1 MVSGI
6 DKTTSLHLNNEVQF
20 LCFRL
25 DEEKDAQLYGLNI
38 FKIRE
43 IIHYD
48 GEITE
53 ILGGSDGVM
62 LGFLSVRGESIPLVD
77 VKRWLHYNAN
87 DPSRNLKEYSVKD
100 EHNLVIVCHF
110 SNHSIALKV
119 LKIER
124 IIHKNWTEISAG
136 DKQGINE
143 ESKLSAITRFD
154 GERVVQILDVEKMI
168 SDVFPSLKDLDDLTL
183 RCIEAIQS
191 QKLILIA
198 EDSLS
203 ALKTL
208 EKIVQTLEL
217 RYLAFPNGKEL
228 LDYLYEKE
236 HYQQVGVVI
245 TDLEMPVISGFEVL
259 KTIKADS
266 RTEHLP
272 VIINSSMSSD
282 SNRQLAQS
290 LEADGFVVK
299 SNILE
304 IHEMLKKRFHKF
316 NFCFN
321 LKG

>member
-1 MVSGI
+1 MVRGI
-6 DKTTSLHLNNEVQF
+6 DKTTSLHLNNEAQF

-48 GEITE
+48 GEVTE

-77 VKRWLHYNAN
+77 VKRWLHYNTS
-87 DPSRNLKEYSVKD
+87 DLSRNLKEYSVKD

-110 SNHSIALKV
+110 SNHSIALKI

-143 ESKLSAITRFD
+143 EGKISAITRFD
-154 GERVVQILDVEKMI
+154 KERVVQILDVEKMI

-266 RTEHLP
+266 RTEHIP

-304 IHEMLKKRFHKF
+304 IHEMLKKT
-316 NFCFN
+316 
-321 LKG
+321 LS

>member
-1 MVSGI
+1 MVRGI
-6 DKTTSLHLNNEVQF
+6 DKTTSLHLNNEAQF

-48 GEITE
+48 GEVTE
-53 ILGGSDGVM
+53 ILGESDGVM

-77 VKRWLHYNAN
+77 VKRWLHYNAS
-87 DPSRNLKEYSVKD
+87 DLSRNLKEYSVKD

-143 ESKLSAITRFD
+143 ESKISTITRFD
-154 GERVVQILDVEKMI
+154 KERVVQILDVEKMI

-259 KTIKADS
+259 KTIKADN

-304 IHEMLKKRFHKF
+304 IHEMLKKT
-316 NFCFN
+316 
-321 LKG
+321 LS

>member
-1 MVSGI
+1 MVRGI
-6 DKTTSLHLNNEVQF
+6 DKTTSLHLNNEAQF

-48 GEITE
+48 GEVTE

-77 VKRWLHYNAN
+77 VKRWLHYNAS
-87 DPSRNLKEYSVKD
+87 DLSRNLKEYSVKD

-143 ESKLSAITRFD
+143 EGKISAITRFD
-154 GERVVQILDVEKMI
+154 KERVVQILDVEKMI

-217 RYLAFPNGKEL
+217 RYLVFPNGREL

-266 RTEHLP
+266 RTERIP

-304 IHEMLKKRFHKF
+304 IHEMLKKT
-316 NFCFN
+316 
-321 LKG
+321 LS

>member
-1 MVSGI
+1 MVRDI
-6 DKTTSLHLNNEVQF
+6 DKTTSLHLNNEAQF

-25 DEEKDAQLYGLNI
+25 DAEKDAQLYGMNI

-87 DPSRNLKEYSVKD
+87 DPSRNLTECSVKD
-100 EHNLVIVCHF
+100 DHNLVIVCHF

-124 IIHKNWTEISAG
+124 IIHKNWNEISAG

-143 ESKLSAITRFD
+143 EGKLSAIARFD
-154 GERVVQILDVEKMI
+154 EERVVQILDVEKMI

-217 RYLAFPNGKEL
+217 RYLAFPNGREL

-304 IHEMLKKRFHKF
+304 IHEMLKKT
-316 NFCFN
+316 
-321 LKG
+321 LS

>member
-1 MVSGI
+1 MVRGI
-6 DKTTSLHLNNEVQF
+6 DKTTSLHLNNEAQF

-48 GEITE
+48 GEVTE

-77 VKRWLHYNAN
+77 VKRWLYYNAS
-87 DPSRNLKEYSVKD
+87 DLSRNLKECSVKD
-100 EHNLVIVCHF
+100 DHNLVIVCHF

-124 IIHKNWTEISAG
+124 IIHKNWTEISVG
-136 DKQGINE
+136 DKQGIINE
-143 ESKLSAITRFD
+143 EGKISAITRFD
-154 GERVVQILDVEKMI
+154 KERVVQILDMEKMI

-304 IHEMLKKRFHKF
+304 IHEMLKKT
-316 NFCFN
+316 
-321 LKG
+321 LS

>member
-1 MVSGI
+1 MVRDI

-25 DEEKDAQLYGLNI
+25 DAEKDAQLYGLNI

-48 GEITE
+48 GEVTE

-87 DPSRNLKEYSVKD
+87 DPSRNLTECSVKD
-100 EHNLVIVCHF
+100 DHNLVIVCHF

-143 ESKLSAITRFD
+143 EGKLSAITRFD

-217 RYLAFPNGKEL
+217 RYLAFPNGREL

-266 RTEHLP
+266 RTERIP

-304 IHEMLKKRFHKF
+304 IHEMLKKT
-316 NFCFN
+316 
-321 LKG
+321 LS

>member
-1 MVSGI
+1 MVRGI
-6 DKTTSLHLNNEVQF
+6 DKTTSLHLNNEAQF

-25 DEEKDAQLYGLNI
+25 DKEKDAQLYGMNI

-48 GEITE
+48 GEVTE

-87 DPSRNLKEYSVKD
+87 DPSRDLKECSVKD
-100 EHNLVIVCHF
+100 DHNLVIVCHF

-119 LKIER
+119 LKIEK

-143 ESKLSAITRFD
+143 EGKLSAITRFD
-154 GERVVQILDVEKMI
+154 EQRVVQILDVEKMI

-217 RYLAFPNGKEL
+217 RYLAFPNGREL

-266 RTEHLP
+266 RTERIP

-304 IHEMLKKRFHKF
+304 IHEMLRKT
-316 NFCFN
+316 
-321 LKG
+321 LS

>member
-1 MVSGI
+1 MVRGI
-6 DKTTSLHLNNEVQF
+6 DKTTSLHLNNEAQF

-48 GEITE
+48 GEVTE
-53 ILGGSDGVM
+53 ILGGSNGVM

-77 VKRWLHYNAN
+77 VKRWLHYNAS
-87 DPSRNLKEYSVKD
+87 DLSRNLKEYSVKD

-143 ESKLSAITRFD
+143 EGKISAITRFD

-208 EKIVQTLEL
+208 EKIVHTLEL

-290 LEADGFVVK
+290 LEADGFMVK

-304 IHEMLKKRFHKF
+304 IHEMLKKT
-316 NFCFN
+316 
-321 LKG
+321 LS

>member
-1 MVSGI
+1 MVRGI
-6 DKTTSLHLNNEVQF
+6 DKTTSLHLNNEAQF

-48 GEITE
+48 REVTE

-77 VKRWLHYNAN
+77 VKRWLHYNAS
-87 DPSRNLKEYSVKD
+87 DLSRNLKEYSVKD

-143 ESKLSAITRFD
+143 EGKISAITRFD
-154 GERVVQILDVEKMI
+154 KERVVQILDVEKMI

-304 IHEMLKKRFHKF
+304 IHEMLKKT
-316 NFCFN
+316 
-321 LKG
+321 LS

>member
-1 MVSGI
+1 MVRGI
-6 DKTTSLHLNNEVQF
+6 DKTTSLHLNNEAQF

-77 VKRWLHYNAN
+77 VKRWLHYNAS
-87 DPSRNLKEYSVKD
+87 DLGRNLKEYSVKD

-143 ESKLSAITRFD
+143 EGKISAITRFD
-154 GERVVQILDVEKMI
+154 EERVVQILDVEKMI

-217 RYLAFPNGKEL
+217 RYLAFPNGREL

-266 RTEHLP
+266 RTERIP

-304 IHEMLKKRFHKF
+304 IHEMLKKT
-316 NFCFN
+316 
-321 LKG
+321 LS

>member
-1 MVSGI
+1 MVRDI

-25 DEEKDAQLYGLNI
+25 DKEKDAQLYGLNI

-48 GEITE
+48 GEVTE

-77 VKRWLHYNAN
+77 VKRWLHYNAS
-87 DPSRNLKEYSVKD
+87 DLSRNLKEYSVKD

-143 ESKLSAITRFD
+143 EGKISAITRFD
-154 GERVVQILDVEKMI
+154 KERVVQILDVEKMI

-304 IHEMLKKRFHKF
+304 IHEMLKKT
-316 NFCFN
+316 
-321 LKG
+321 LS

>member
-1 MVSGI
+1 MVRGI
-6 DKTTSLHLNNEVQF
+6 DKTTSLHLNNEAQF

-48 GEITE
+48 GEVTG

-77 VKRWLHYNAN
+77 VKRWLHYNAS
-87 DPSRNLKEYSVKD
+87 DLSRNLKEYSVKD

-136 DKQGINE
+136 DKQGINNE
-143 ESKLSAITRFD
+143 EGKISAITRFD
-154 GERVVQILDVEKMI
+154 KERVVQILDVEKMI

-217 RYLAFPNGKEL
+217 RYLAFPNGREL

-266 RTEHLP
+266 RTEHIP

-304 IHEMLKKRFHKF
+304 IHEMLRKT
-316 NFCFN
+316 
-321 LKG
+321 LS

>member
-1 MVSGI
+1 MVRGI
-6 DKTTSLHLNNEVQF
+6 DKTTSLHLNNEAQF

-25 DEEKDAQLYGLNI
+25 DEEKDAQLYGINI

-77 VKRWLHYNAN
+77 VKRWLHYNAS
-87 DPSRNLKEYSVKD
+87 DLSRNLKEYSVKD

-143 ESKLSAITRFD
+143 EGKLSAIARFD
-154 GERVVQILDVEKMI
+154 EERVVQILDVEKMI

-266 RTEHLP
+266 RTEHIP

-304 IHEMLKKRFHKF
+304 IHEMLKKT
-316 NFCFN
+316 
-321 LKG
+321 LS

>member
-1 MVSGI
+1 MVRDI
-6 DKTTSLHLNNEVQF
+6 DKTTSLHLNNEAQF

-25 DEEKDAQLYGLNI
+25 DAEKDAQLYGMNI

-48 GEITE
+48 GEVTE

-87 DPSRNLKEYSVKD
+87 DPNRDLKECSVKD
-100 EHNLVIVCHF
+100 DHNLVIVCHF

-124 IIHKNWTEISAG
+124 IIHKNWTEINAG

-154 GERVVQILDVEKMI
+154 EQRVVQILDVEKMV

-217 RYLAFPNGKEL
+217 HYLAFPNGREL

-259 KTIKADS
+259 KTIKADH

-304 IHEMLKKRFHKF
+304 IHEMLKKT
-316 NFCFN
+316 
-321 LKG
+321 LS

>member
-1 MVSGI
+1 MVRDI
-6 DKTTSLHLNNEVQF
+6 DKTTSLHLNNEAQF

-25 DEEKDAQLYGLNI
+25 DAEKDAQLYGMNI

-87 DPSRNLKEYSVKD
+87 DPIRDLKECSVKD
-100 EHNLVIVCHF
+100 NHNLVIVCHF

-143 ESKLSAITRFD
+143 EGKLSAIARFD
-154 GERVVQILDVEKMI
+154 EERVVQILDVEKMI

-217 RYLAFPNGKEL
+217 RYLAFPNGREL

-245 TDLEMPVISGFEVL
+245 TDLEMPNVSGFEVL
-259 KTIKADS
+259 KTIKADH

-304 IHEMLKKRFHKF
+304 IHEMLKKT
-316 NFCFN
+316 
-321 LKG
+321 LS

>member
-1 MVSGI
+1 MVRGI
-6 DKTTSLHLNNEVQF
+6 DKTTSLHLNNEAQF

-48 GEITE
+48 GEVTE

-77 VKRWLHYNAN
+77 VKRWLHYSTS
-87 DPSRNLKEYSVKD
+87 DLSRNLKEYSVKD

-143 ESKLSAITRFD
+143 EGKISAITRFD
-154 GERVVQILDVEKMI
+154 EERVVQILDVEKMI

-217 RYLAFPNGKEL
+217 RYLAFPNGREL

-304 IHEMLKKRFHKF
+304 IHEMLKKT
-316 NFCFN
+316 
-321 LKG
+321 LS

>member
-1 MVSGI
+1 MVRGI
-6 DKTTSLHLNNEVQF
+6 DKTTSLHLNNEAQF

-48 GEITE
+48 GEVTE

-77 VKRWLHYNAN
+77 VKRWLYYNAS
-87 DPSRNLKEYSVKD
+87 DLSRNLKECSVKD
-100 EHNLVIVCHF
+100 DHNLVIVCHF

-124 IIHKNWTEISAG
+124 IIHKNWTEISVG
-136 DKQGINE
+136 DKQGIINE
-143 ESKLSAITRFD
+143 EGKISAITRFD
-154 GERVVQILDVEKMI
+154 KERVVQILDVEKMI

-304 IHEMLKKRFHKF
+304 IHEMLKKT
-316 NFCFN
+316 
-321 LKG
+321 LS

>member
-1 MVSGI
+1 MVRGI

-25 DEEKDAQLYGLNI
+25 DGEKDAQLYGMNI

-48 GEITE
+48 GEVTE

-77 VKRWLHYNAN
+77 VKRWLHYNAS
-87 DPSRNLKEYSVKD
+87 DLSRNLKEYSVKD

-143 ESKLSAITRFD
+143 EGKISAITRFD
-154 GERVVQILDVEKMI
+154 KERVVQILDVEKMI

-217 RYLAFPNGKEL
+217 RYLAFPNGREL

-266 RTEHLP
+266 RTERIP

-304 IHEMLKKRFHKF
+304 IHEMLKKT
-316 NFCFN
+316 
-321 LKG
+321 LS

>member
-1 MVSGI
+1 MVRDI
-6 DKTTSLHLNNEVQF
+6 DKTTSLHLNNEAQF

-25 DEEKDAQLYGLNI
+25 DAEKDAQLYGMNI

-48 GEITE
+48 GEVTE
-53 ILGGSDGVM
+53 ILGRSDGVM
-62 LGFLSVRGESIPLVD
+62 LGFISVRGESIPLVD
-77 VKRWLHYNAN
+77 VKRWLHYNAS
-87 DPSRNLKEYSVKD
+87 DKSRNLTECSVKD
-100 EHNLVIVCHF
+100 DHNLVVVCHF

-143 ESKLSAITRFD
+143 EGKLSAIARFD
-154 GERVVQILDVEKMI
+154 EERVVQILDVEKMV

-217 RYLAFPNGKEL
+217 RYLAFPNGREL

-266 RTEHLP
+266 RTEHIP

-304 IHEMLKKRFHKF
+304 IHEMLKKT
-316 NFCFN
+316 
-321 LKG
+321 LS

>member
-1 MVSGI
+1 MVRDI
-6 DKTTSLHLNNEVQF
+6 DKTTSLHLNNEAQF

-25 DEEKDAQLYGLNI
+25 DAEKDAQLYGMNI

-48 GEITE
+48 GEVTE

-87 DPSRNLKEYSVKD
+87 DPSRNLTECSVKD
-100 EHNLVIVCHF
+100 DHNLVIVCHF

-124 IIHKNWTEISAG
+124 IIHKNWNEINAG

-143 ESKLSAITRFD
+143 ESKLIAITRFD
-154 GERVVQILDVEKMI
+154 EERVVQILDVEKMI

-217 RYLAFPNGKEL
+217 RYLAFPNGREL

-259 KTIKADS
+259 KTIKADH

-304 IHEMLKKRFHKF
+304 IHEMLKKT
-316 NFCFN
+316 
-321 LKG
+321 LS

>member
-1 MVSGI
+1 MVRGI

-25 DEEKDAQLYGLNI
+25 DKEKDAQLYGLNI

-48 GEITE
+48 GEVTE

-154 GERVVQILDVEKMI
+154 GERVVQILDVEKMV

-245 TDLEMPVISGFEVL
+245 TDLEMPNISGFEVL
-259 KTIKADS
+259 KTIKADH

-304 IHEMLKKRFHKF
+304 IHEMLKKT
-316 NFCFN
+316 
-321 LKG
+321 LS

>member
-1 MVSGI
+1 MVRGI
-6 DKTTSLHLNNEVQF
+6 DKTTSLHLNNEAQF

-77 VKRWLHYNAN
+77 VKRWLHYNAS
-87 DPSRNLKEYSVKD
+87 DLSRNLKEYSVKD

-136 DKQGINE
+136 DKQGINNE
-143 ESKLSAITRFD
+143 EGKISAITRFD
-154 GERVVQILDVEKMI
+154 EERVVQILDVEKMI

-304 IHEMLKKRFHKF
+304 IHEMLKKT
-316 NFCFN
+316 
-321 LKG
+321 LS

>member
-1 MVSGI
+1 MVKDI
-6 DKTTSLHLNNEVQF
+6 DKTTSLHLNNEAQF

-25 DEEKDAQLYGLNI
+25 DAEKDAQLYGMNI

-48 GEITE
+48 GEVTE

-77 VKRWLHYNAN
+77 VKRWLHYSAN
-87 DPSRNLKEYSVKD
+87 DSSRDLKECSVKD
-100 EHNLVIVCHF
+100 DHNLVIVCHF

-124 IIHKNWTEISAG
+124 IIHKNWNEISAG

-143 ESKLSAITRFD
+143 EGKLSAIARFD
-154 GERVVQILDVEKMI
+154 EQRVVQILDVEKMI

-217 RYLAFPNGKEL
+217 RYLAFPNGREL

-245 TDLEMPVISGFEVL
+245 TDLEMPNVSGFEVL
-259 KTIKADS
+259 KTIKADH

-304 IHEMLKKRFHKF
+304 IHEMLKKT
-316 NFCFN
+316 
-321 LKG
+321 LS

>member
-1 MVSGI
+1 MVRCI
-6 DKTTSLHLNNEVQF
+6 DKTTSLHLNNEAQF
-20 LCFRL
+20 LCFIL

-48 GEITE
+48 GEVTE

-77 VKRWLHYNAN
+77 VKRWLHYNAS
-87 DPSRNLKEYSVKD
+87 DLSRNLKEYSVKD

-143 ESKLSAITRFD
+143 ESKISAITRFD
-154 GERVVQILDVEKMI
+154 KERVVQILDVEKMI
-168 SDVFPSLKDLDDLTL
+168 SDVCPSLKDLDDLTL

-259 KTIKADS
+259 KTIKADH

-304 IHEMLKKRFHKF
+304 IHEMLKKT
-316 NFCFN
+316 
-321 LKG
+321 LS

>member
-1 MVSGI
+1 MVRGI

-25 DEEKDAQLYGLNI
+25 DKEKDAQLYGLNI

-48 GEITE
+48 GEVTE

-77 VKRWLHYNAN
+77 VKRWLHYNAS
-87 DPSRNLKEYSVKD
+87 DPSRNLKECSVKD
-100 EHNLVIVCHF
+100 DHNLVIVCHF

-124 IIHKNWTEISAG
+124 IIHKNWTEISAE

-143 ESKLSAITRFD
+143 EGKLSAITRFD
-154 GERVVQILDVEKMI
+154 KERVVQILDVEKMI

-217 RYLAFPNGKEL
+217 RYLAFPNGREL

-266 RTEHLP
+266 RTERIP

-304 IHEMLKKRFHKF
+304 IHEMLRKT
-316 NFCFN
+316 
-321 LKG
+321 LS

>member
-1 MVSGI
+1 MVRGI
-6 DKTTSLHLNNEVQF
+6 DKTTSLHLNNEAQF

-25 DEEKDAQLYGLNI
+25 DKEKDTQLYGLNI

-48 GEITE
+48 GEVTE
-53 ILGGSDGVM
+53 ILGGSGGVM

-77 VKRWLHYNAN
+77 VKRWLHYNAS
-87 DPSRNLKEYSVKD
+87 DPSRNLKECSVKD
-100 EHNLVIVCHF
+100 DHNLVIVCHF

-119 LKIER
+119 LKIEK

-143 ESKLSAITRFD
+143 EGKLSAITRFD
-154 GERVVQILDVEKMI
+154 EERVVQILDVEKMI

-217 RYLAFPNGKEL
+217 RYLAFPNGREL

-266 RTEHLP
+266 RTERIP

-304 IHEMLKKRFHKF
+304 IHEMLKKT
-316 NFCFN
+316 
-321 LKG
+321 LS

>member
-1 MVSGI
+1 MVKDI
-6 DKTTSLHLNNEVQF
+6 DKTTSLHLNNEAQF

-25 DEEKDAQLYGLNI
+25 DAEKDAQLYGMNI

-48 GEITE
+48 GEVTE

-87 DPSRNLKEYSVKD
+87 DPNRDLKECSVKD
-100 EHNLVIVCHF
+100 DHNLVIVCHF

-143 ESKLSAITRFD
+143 EGKLSAIARFD
-154 GERVVQILDVEKMI
+154 EERVVQILDVEKMI

-217 RYLAFPNGKEL
+217 RYLAFPNGREL

-245 TDLEMPVISGFEVL
+245 TDLEMPNISGFEVL
-259 KTIKADS
+259 KTIKADH

-304 IHEMLKKRFHKF
+304 IHEMLKKT
-316 NFCFN
+316 
-321 LKG
+321 LS

>member
-1 MVSGI
+1 MVRGI
-6 DKTTSLHLNNEVQF
+6 DKTTSLHLNNEAQF

-53 ILGGSDGVM
+53 ILGESDGVM

-77 VKRWLHYNAN
+77 VKRWLHYNAS
-87 DPSRNLKEYSVKD
+87 DLSRNLKEYSVKD
-100 EHNLVIVCHF
+100 DHNLVIVCHF

-143 ESKLSAITRFD
+143 EGKLSTITRFD
-154 GERVVQILDVEKMI
+154 EERVVQILDVEKMI

-304 IHEMLKKRFHKF
+304 IHEMLKKT
-316 NFCFN
+316 
-321 LKG
+321 LS

>member
-1 MVSGI
+1 MVRDI
-6 DKTTSLHLNNEVQF
+6 DKTTSLHLNNEAQF

-25 DEEKDAQLYGLNI
+25 DAEKDAQLYGMNI

-48 GEITE
+48 EEITE

-87 DPSRNLKEYSVKD
+87 DPSRNLTEYSVKD
-100 EHNLVIVCHF
+100 DHNLVIVCHF

-143 ESKLSAITRFD
+143 EGKLSAITRFD
-154 GERVVQILDVEKMI
+154 EERVVQILDVEKMI

-183 RCIEAIQS
+183 RCIKAIQS

-217 RYLAFPNGKEL
+217 RYLAFPNGREL

-259 KTIKADS
+259 KTIKADH

-304 IHEMLKKRFHKF
+304 IHEMLKKT
-316 NFCFN
+316 
-321 LKG
+321 LS

>member
-1 MVSGI
+1 MVRDI
-6 DKTTSLHLNNEVQF
+6 DKTTSLHLNNEAQF

-25 DEEKDAQLYGLNI
+25 DAEKDAQLYGLNI

-48 GEITE
+48 GEVTE

-87 DPSRNLKEYSVKD
+87 DPSRDLKEYSVKD
-100 EHNLVIVCHF
+100 DHNLVVVCHF

-143 ESKLSAITRFD
+143 EGKLIAITRFD

-217 RYLAFPNGKEL
+217 RYLAFPNGREL

-245 TDLEMPVISGFEVL
+245 TDLEMPNISGFEVL

-304 IHEMLKKRFHKF
+304 IHEMLKKT
-316 NFCFN
+316 
-321 LKG
+321 LS

>member
-1 MVSGI
+1 MVRDI

-25 DEEKDAQLYGLNI
+25 DAEKDAQLYGLNI

-48 GEITE
+48 GEVTE

-77 VKRWLHYNAN
+77 VKRWLHYNAS
-87 DPSRNLKEYSVKD
+87 DPIRDLKECSVKD
-100 EHNLVIVCHF
+100 DHNLVIVCHF

-143 ESKLSAITRFD
+143 EGKLSAITRFD
-154 GERVVQILDVEKMI
+154 EERVVQILDVEKMI

-183 RCIEAIQS
+183 RCIKAIQS

-217 RYLAFPNGKEL
+217 RYLAFPNGREL

-304 IHEMLKKRFHKF
+304 IHEMLKKT
-316 NFCFN
+316 
-321 LKG
+321 LS

>member
-1 MVSGI
+1 MVRGI

-25 DEEKDAQLYGLNI
+25 DKEKDAQLYGLNI

-77 VKRWLHYNAN
+77 VKRWLHYNAS
-87 DPSRNLKEYSVKD
+87 DLSRNLKEYSVKD

-154 GERVVQILDVEKMI
+154 EERVVQILDVEKMV

-217 RYLAFPNGKEL
+217 RYLAFPNGREL

-266 RTEHLP
+266 RTERIP

-304 IHEMLKKRFHKF
+304 IHEMLKKT
-316 NFCFN
+316 
-321 LKG
+321 LS

>member
-1 MVSGI
+1 MVRDI

-25 DEEKDAQLYGLNI
+25 DAEKDAQLYGMNI

-48 GEITE
+48 GEVTE

-87 DPSRNLKEYSVKD
+87 DPSRNLTECSVKD
-100 EHNLVIVCHF
+100 DHNLVIVCHF

-143 ESKLSAITRFD
+143 EGKLIAITRFD
-154 GERVVQILDVEKMI
+154 EQRVVQILDVEKMI

-217 RYLAFPNGKEL
+217 RYLAFPNGREL

-259 KTIKADS
+259 KTIKADH

-304 IHEMLKKRFHKF
+304 IHEMLKKT
-316 NFCFN
+316 
-321 LKG
+321 LS

>member
-1 MVSGI
+1 MVRGI
-6 DKTTSLHLNNEVQF
+6 DKTTSLHLNNEAQF

-25 DEEKDAQLYGLNI
+25 DEEKDAQLYGMNI

-48 GEITE
+48 GEVTE

-77 VKRWLHYNAN
+77 VKRWLHYNAS
-87 DPSRNLKEYSVKD
+87 DLSRNLKEYSVKD

-143 ESKLSAITRFD
+143 EGKISTITRFD
-154 GERVVQILDVEKMI
+154 EERVVQILDVEKMI

-304 IHEMLKKRFHKF
+304 IHEMLKKT
-316 NFCFN
+316 
-321 LKG
+321 LS

>member
-1 MVSGI
+1 MVRGI
-6 DKTTSLHLNNEVQF
+6 DKTTSLHLNNEAQF

-77 VKRWLHYNAN
+77 VKRWLHYNAS
-87 DPSRNLKEYSVKD
+87 DLSRNLKEYSVKD

-143 ESKLSAITRFD
+143 EGKISAITRFD
-154 GERVVQILDVEKMI
+154 EERVVQILDVEKMI

-217 RYLAFPNGKEL
+217 RYLAFPNGREL

-266 RTEHLP
+266 RTERIP

-304 IHEMLKKRFHKF
+304 IHEMLKKT
-316 NFCFN
+316 
-321 LKG
+321 LS

>member
-1 MVSGI
+1 MVRDI
-6 DKTTSLHLNNEVQF
+6 DKTTSLHLNNEAQF

-25 DEEKDAQLYGLNI
+25 DAEKDAQLYGMNI

-48 GEITE
+48 GEVTE
-53 ILGGSDGVM
+53 ILGGSDGMM

-87 DPSRNLKEYSVKD
+87 DPSRDLKEYSVKD
-100 EHNLVIVCHF
+100 DHNLVIVCHF

-136 DKQGINE
+136 EKQGINE
-143 ESKLSAITRFD
+143 EGKLSTITRFD
-154 GERVVQILDVEKMI
+154 EQRVVQILDVEKMI

-217 RYLAFPNGKEL
+217 RYLAFPNGREL

-259 KTIKADS
+259 KTIKADH
-266 RTEHLP
+266 RTEHIP

-304 IHEMLKKRFHKF
+304 IHEMLKKT
-316 NFCFN
+316 
-321 LKG
+321 LS

>member
-1 MVSGI
+1 MVRDI
-6 DKTTSLHLNNEVQF
+6 DKTTSLHLNNEAQF

-25 DEEKDAQLYGLNI
+25 DKEKDAQLYGMNI

-48 GEITE
+48 GEVTE

-87 DPSRNLKEYSVKD
+87 DPSRNLKECSVKD
-100 EHNLVIVCHF
+100 DHNLVIVCHF

-124 IIHKNWTEISAG
+124 IIHKNWTEINAG

-143 ESKLSAITRFD
+143 EGKLSAITRFD

-217 RYLAFPNGKEL
+217 RYLAFPNGREL

-259 KTIKADS
+259 KTIKADH
-266 RTEHLP
+266 RTERLP

-304 IHEMLKKRFHKF
+304 IHEMLRKM
-316 NFCFN
+316 
-321 LKG
+321 LS

>member
-1 MVSGI
+1 MVRGI
-6 DKTTSLHLNNEVQF
+6 DKTTSLHLNNEAQF

-48 GEITE
+48 GEVTE

-77 VKRWLHYNAN
+77 VKRWLHYNAS
-87 DPSRNLKEYSVKD
+87 DLGRNLKECSVKD

-143 ESKLSAITRFD
+143 EGKISAIARFD
-154 GERVVQILDVEKMI
+154 EERVVQILDVEKMI

-217 RYLAFPNGKEL
+217 RYLAFPNGREL

-266 RTEHLP
+266 RTEHIP

-304 IHEMLKKRFHKF
+304 IHEMLKKT
-316 NFCFN
+316 
-321 LKG
+321 LS

>member
-1 MVSGI
+1 MVRDI
-6 DKTTSLHLNNEVQF
+6 DKTTSLHLNNEAQF

-25 DEEKDAQLYGLNI
+25 DAEKDAQLYGMNI

-48 GEITE
+48 GEVTE

-87 DPSRNLKEYSVKD
+87 DPSRNLTECSVKD
-100 EHNLVIVCHF
+100 DHNLVIVCHF

-124 IIHKNWTEISAG
+124 IIHKNWNEISAG

-143 ESKLSAITRFD
+143 EGKLSTITRFD
-154 GERVVQILDVEKMI
+154 EERVVQILDVEKMI

-217 RYLAFPNGKEL
+217 RYLAFPNGREL

-304 IHEMLKKRFHKF
+304 IHEMLKKT
-316 NFCFN
+316 
-321 LKG
+321 LS

>member
-1 MVSGI
+1 MVRGI
-6 DKTTSLHLNNEVQF
+6 DKTTSLHLNNEAQF

-48 GEITE
+48 GEVTE

-77 VKRWLHYNAN
+77 VKRWLHYNAS
-87 DPSRNLKEYSVKD
+87 DLSRNLKEYGVKD

-143 ESKLSAITRFD
+143 EGKISTITRFD
-154 GERVVQILDVEKMI
+154 KERVVQILDVEKMI

-304 IHEMLKKRFHKF
+304 IHEMLKKT
-316 NFCFN
+316 
-321 LKG
+321 LS